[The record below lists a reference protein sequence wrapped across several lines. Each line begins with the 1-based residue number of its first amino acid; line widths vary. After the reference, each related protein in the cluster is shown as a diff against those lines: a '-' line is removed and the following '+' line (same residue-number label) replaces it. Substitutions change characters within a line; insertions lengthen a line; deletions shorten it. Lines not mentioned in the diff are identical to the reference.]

1 MARDNLALLFVNSA
15 TAAANTDLDAKIMVD
30 TEVLAEYDGDKPRIN
45 DHNNVVV
52 AQDAAMQLSSCPTTT
67 TAAAAATTRSRAL
80 AAASAA
86 ALRTKAAAAIS
97 GTATKFEEGGVS
109 KTIPPPVVVESAMI
123 NKEASNDSG
132 VIVEE
137 VATPIIR
144 SSDLRNN
151 DVTTSSITNHV
162 APSSSSSAA
171 LLNDIPILS
180 SSTTPGT
187 ESLRYIKQ
195 FASPWLTSAVNLG
208 ERGRKT
214 VIEKSMTLSPLL
226 SSRERAANVTVV
238 GSATAAPSNGG
249 CGSSSSA
256 DLLLNEERATVTT
269 TMDANTTTT
278 TTTTTSM
285 STTIATD
292 DIIKSQEE
300 YDKIDEEDCKRMK
313 IEALMACQLASIRY
327 DALVKFVSMCPYGS
341 YEEFVEFLLM
351 GGAMNAEDDGSD
363 DDDDD
368 DVAAAVA
375 SMQGVDDYYDE
386 YSEYR
391 QLWNDNLLL
400 GLTID
405 RESSSTNLNQ
415 EGRAFVP
422 SRVRKAKSTAD
433 SDNSSSN
440 SGGYLGYF
448 RDRTMSEGERI
459 KNRIGQVDKQRIK
472 QGLEYAEGAL
482 DRFES
487 RLLRWRKEEDVDG
500 GGGGGNDNNSDADNH
515 RERTASEE
523 ETIKNNNRIGQMD
536 RQRIK
541 QGLGSAVNVLSNVS
555 SYALKPLR
563 DMQLAE
569 KLNAINLDM
578 EEEEKRKEMEHYRRQ
593 WDTTLRPSSLE
604 EEREMK
610 EMLRMKQEA
619 EDSCLR
625 ATTEHLL
632 SFIKDHPDPIHA
644 TYQQWIADLHP
655 ENAHDGTLLEG
666 LGKTIDHRF
675 FVEESDHRRIWND
688 NLCTYLTEEEKEK
701 DDQEHYRRDFVPAR
715 AKQQD
720 QYGHAVTATDILSGS
735 ASSGGD
741 VVNNNS
747 NCKLL
752 EEFPSQEDH
761 SGVMNRK
768 MKGDDNLDL
777 IEFVDW

>member
-30 TEVLAEYDGDKPRIN
+30 TEVLAENDGYEDKPRIN
-45 DHNNVVV
+45 DHNNIV
-52 AQDAAMQLSSCPTTT
+52 
-67 TAAAAATTRSRAL
+67 ATTRSRAL

-109 KTIPPPVVVESAMI
+109 KTTVPPPVVVESAII

-171 LLNDIPILS
+171 ALLNDIPILS
-180 SSTTPGT
+180 SSTTPGA

-238 GSATAAPSNGG
+238 GSATAASSNGG
-249 CGSSSSA
+249 SGSSSSA

-269 TMDANTTTT
+269 TTETA
-278 TTTTTSM
+278 TTTTTSI
-285 STTIATD
+285 STTVATD

-351 GGAMNAEDDGSD
+351 GGAMNAEDNGSD

-405 RESSSTNLNQ
+405 GESSSTNLNQ

-515 RERTASEE
+515 RERTVSEE

-569 KLNAINLDM
+569 KLNALNLDM

-619 EDSCLR
+619 EDSCIR

>member
-15 TAAANTDLDAKIMVD
+15 TAAANTDLDAKIMMD
-30 TEVLAEYDGDKPRIN
+30 TEVLAENDGIG
-45 DHNNVVV
+45 DHNNIVV
-52 AQDAAMQLSSCPTTT
+52 AQDAAMQYPPSTMSSCPTTIT
-67 TAAAAATTRSRAL
+67 AAAAAAATTRSRAL

-109 KTIPPPVVVESAMI
+109 KTTVPPPVVVESAII

-144 SSDLRNN
+144 SGDLRNN
-151 DVTTSSITNHV
+151 DVTTSSITNNV
-162 APSSSSSAA
+162 APSSSSSAAA

-180 SSTTPGT
+180 SSTTPGA

-214 VIEKSMTLSPLL
+214 VVEKSMTLSPLL

-249 CGSSSSA
+249 SGSSSA
-256 DLLLNEERATVTT
+256 DLLLNEDRATVTT
-269 TMDANTTTT
+269 TMDTNTT

-285 STTIATD
+285 STTITTD

-300 YDKIDEEDCKRMK
+300 YDKIDEEECKRMK
-313 IEALMACQLASIRY
+313 IEAAAACHLASIRY
-327 DALVKFVSMCPYGS
+327 DALVKFVSMCLYGS

-351 GGAMNAEDDGSD
+351 GGAMNAEDNGSD
-363 DDDDD
+363 DDD
-368 DVAAAVA
+368 VKAAVA
-375 SMQGVDDYYDE
+375 SMQGVDDFYDE

-405 RESSSTNLNQ
+405 GESSSTNLNQ

-433 SDNSSSN
+433 SDNCSSN

-500 GGGGGNDNNSDADNH
+500 GVGGGNDNNSDADNH
-515 RERTASEE
+515 RERTVSEE
-523 ETIKNNNRIGQMD
+523 ETMKNNNRIGQMD

-541 QGLGSAVNVLSNVS
+541 QGIGSAVNVLSNVS

-569 KLNAINLDM
+569 KLNALNLDM

-720 QYGHAVTATDILSGS
+720 QYGHAVIATDILSGS
-735 ASSGGD
+735 ASSGDD

-752 EEFPSQEDH
+752 EEFPSQEDN
-761 SGVMNRK
+761 SGGMNRK
-768 MKGDDNLDL
+768 REGDDNLDL

>member
-1 MARDNLALLFVNSA
+1 
-15 TAAANTDLDAKIMVD
+15 
-30 TEVLAEYDGDKPRIN
+30 
-45 DHNNVVV
+45 
-52 AQDAAMQLSSCPTTT
+52 
-67 TAAAAATTRSRAL
+67 
-80 AAASAA
+80 
-86 ALRTKAAAAIS
+86 
-97 GTATKFEEGGVS
+97 
-109 KTIPPPVVVESAMI
+109 
-123 NKEASNDSG
+123 
-132 VIVEE
+132 
-137 VATPIIR
+137 
-144 SSDLRNN
+144 
-151 DVTTSSITNHV
+151 
-162 APSSSSSAA
+162 
-171 LLNDIPILS
+171 
-180 SSTTPGT
+180 
-187 ESLRYIKQ
+187 
-195 FASPWLTSAVNLG
+195 
-208 ERGRKT
+208 
-214 VIEKSMTLSPLL
+214 
-226 SSRERAANVTVV
+226 V
-238 GSATAAPSNGG
+238 GSSATAAPSDGG
-249 CGSSSSA
+249 SSSA

-269 TMDANTTTT
+269 TMDTNTTTT
-278 TTTTTSM
+278 TTTTT
-285 STTIATD
+285 TVATD
-292 DIIKSQEE
+292 DRIKSQEE
-300 YDKIDEEDCKRMK
+300 YDKIVEEECKRMK
-313 IEALMACQLASIRY
+313 IEAAAACQLASMRY

-351 GGAMNAEDDGSD
+351 GGAMNAEDNGNDD

-368 DVAAAVA
+368 DVAAAAVA

-405 RESSSTNLNQ
+405 GESSSTNLNQ
-415 EGRAFVP
+415 EGRVFVP
-422 SRVRKAKSTAD
+422 SRVRKVKSTAD

-515 RERTASEE
+515 RERTVSEE
-523 ETIKNNNRIGQMD
+523 ETIKNNNRMVQMD

-619 EDSCLR
+619 EDSCIR

-701 DDQEHYRRDFVPAR
+701 DDQEHSHSSLLRGRDFVPAR

-720 QYGHAVTATDILSGS
+720 QYGHAVIATDILSGS

-768 MKGDDNLDL
+768 MEDDDNLDL